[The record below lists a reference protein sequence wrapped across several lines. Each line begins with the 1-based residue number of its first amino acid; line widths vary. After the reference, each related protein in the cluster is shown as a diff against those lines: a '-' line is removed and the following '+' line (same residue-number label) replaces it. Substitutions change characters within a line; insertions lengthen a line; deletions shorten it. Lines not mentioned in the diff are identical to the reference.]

1 MQENNVNDLEHDI
14 PRLRLMNAHENLLIP
29 APHRLQLLAP
39 VAFYTA
45 NQPRTWWCMELKIY
59 KYKQPDF

>member
-45 NQPRTWWCMELKIY
+45 NQPRTW
-59 KYKQPDF
+59 